1 MHYISEQ
8 QRKMYDKRLFR
19 IGVFNENLKLFEN
32 GKYETPSGE
41 IIFLP
46 HPRSEFYNEPFQ
58 LEEMPPLEKTVIRV
72 VNEDCIEAAS
82 GLVQRGLRSAI
93 LNMASLRHPGG
104 GVHNGAGA
112 QEEQLCRRSTL
123 LLSLYRYSLEMIS
136 RFPQLKIAP
145 EEQQYPMHQRWG
157 GIFSEDVLFFRENEQ
172 RDYALSDFPFK
183 ADVISVAAINHP
195 ELDSQGHICADDAL
209 LTKDK
214 MRTILRIAMEHG
226 DEALVLGA
234 MGCGAFANPPRE
246 IARLFH
252 EVLREKEFDRQFKE
266 IVFAILE
273 DSNSLRNTR
282 EGNFIPFKEE
292 FERP

>member
-1 MHYISEQ
+1 MMQ
-8 QRKMYDKRLFR
+8 DKRFFR
-19 IGVFNENLKLFEN
+19 IKIFNENLELFEQ
-32 GKYETPSGE
+32 GRYETPSGE
-41 IIFLP
+41 VVLLP
-46 HPRSEFYNEPFQ
+46 RPVSEFYSEPFQ
-58 LEEMPPLEKTVIRV
+58 LEEIPPLDKCVIRV
-72 VNEDCIEAAS
+72 VNDDCIEVARN
-82 GLVQRGLRSAI
+82 LVKRGLKAAL

-104 GVHNGAGA
+104 GAHNGAGA

-123 LLSLYRYSLEMIS
+123 ILSLYRYSQEMVS
-136 RFPQLKIAP
+136 RFPQLKIVP
-145 EEQQYPMHQRWG
+145 DGQQYPMHHRWG
-157 GIFSEDVLFFRENEQ
+157 GIFSEDILFFRESEQ
-172 RDYALSDFPFK
+172 KDYTLSDAPFK

-195 ELDSQGHICADDAL
+195 DLDAQGRICAEDAL

-252 EVLREKEFDRQFKE
+252 EVLTEKEFDRQFKE

-273 DSNSLRNTR
+273 DRNSLRNTR

-292 FERP
+292 FENESGRDQ

>member
-1 MHYISEQ
+1 MND
-8 QRKMYDKRLFR
+8 RRPFR
-19 IGVFNENLKLFEN
+19 IKVFNENLNLFEL
-32 GKYETPSGE
+32 GQYDTPSGE
-41 IIFLP
+41 TILLP
-46 HPRSEFYNEPFQ
+46 HPRSQFYSEPFI
-58 LEEMPPLEKTVIRV
+58 LDELPPLEKTSIRV
-72 VNEDCIEAAS
+72 ANEDCIEVAR
-82 GLVQRGLRSAI
+82 GLVRQGLTTAI

-104 GVHNGAGA
+104 GAHNGAGA

-123 LLSLYRYSLEMIS
+123 LLSLYRYSREMAL
-136 RFPQLKIAP
+136 RFPQLKTVP

-157 GIFSEDVLFFRENEQ
+157 GIFSEDVLFFRESEQ
-172 RDYALSDFPFK
+172 RDYSLSDTPFK

-195 ELDSQGHICADDAL
+195 NLDTQGRICTADAL

-252 EVLREKEFDRQFKE
+252 EVLMEKEFDRQFKE

-273 DSNSLRNTR
+273 DRNSLRNTL
-282 EGNFIPFKEE
+282 EGNYIPFKEE
-292 FERP
+292 FEGTNTHNA

>member
-1 MHYISEQ
+1 
-8 QRKMYDKRLFR
+8 MYDKRLFR
-19 IGVFNENLKLFEN
+19 IKVFNNNLDLFAS

-41 IIFLP
+41 TILLP
-46 HPRSEFYNEPFQ
+46 HPRSDFYNEPFQ
-58 LEEMPPLEKTVIRV
+58 LEEMTPLEKSVIRV
-72 VNEDCIEAAS
+72 VNEDCVDVTRE
-82 GLVQRGLRSAI
+82 LVQRGLRSAI

-104 GVHNGAGA
+104 GAHNGAGA

-123 LLSLYRYSLEMIS
+123 LLSLYCYSLEMIS

-195 ELDSQGHICADDAL
+195 ELDSQGHICTDDAL

-252 EVLREKEFDRQFKE
+252 EVLMEKEFDRQFRE

-273 DSNSLRNTR
+273 DRNSLRNTL
-282 EGNFIPFKEE
+282 EGNYIPFKEE
-292 FERP
+292 FEGTNTHNA